1 MPSITEP
8 RFGIRLIDHTVALE
22 QRIGQMTIIFQHVQ
36 AENDVAAGEVAQSFM
51 ATPHHW
57 TVYRSVEE

>member
-1 MPSITEP
+1 MSTVSEP
-8 RFGIRLIDHTVALE
+8 RFGIRLTGHTVALE
-22 QRIGQMTIIFQHVQ
+22 QRIGSMTIIFQHVQ

-57 TVYRSVEE
+57 SVYRSVEE